1 MLIIPPA
8 AKAYV
13 KIEPVDFRMGMD
25 RLVALTNQK
34 MQMDARSGAAFV
46 FCNTKKTAIKVLY
59 FDRQG
64 YWLCQKRFSDGKM
77 KHWPKETDDGK
88 TLGLNLQELVV
99 LLSDGDLKKM
109 SFKRIFHS
117 GTDMTC

>member
-13 KIEPVDFRMGMD
+13 KIEPVDFRMGID
-25 RLVALTNQK
+25 KLVALTSQK

-46 FCNTKKTAIKVLY
+46 FCNNKKTSIKVLY

-64 YWLCQKRFSDGKM
+64 YWLCQKRFSDGRM
-77 KHWPKETDDGK
+77 RNWPKEMDSQ
-88 TLGLNLQELVV
+88 TLILNLQELVV
-99 LLSDGDLKKM
+99 LLSDGDLSRMNFKKV
-109 SFKRIFHS
+109 FHS
-117 GTDMTC
+117 GENVAC